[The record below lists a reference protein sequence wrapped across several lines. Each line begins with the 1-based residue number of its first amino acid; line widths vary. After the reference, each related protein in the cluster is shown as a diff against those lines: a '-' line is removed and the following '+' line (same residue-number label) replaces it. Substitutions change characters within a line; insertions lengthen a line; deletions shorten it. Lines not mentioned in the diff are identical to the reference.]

1 MQCSSIIQSVEE
13 RDAIDEYI
21 YIYMCVRARA
31 RSRAVLSIQVVIF
44 KIRPKHEGFRLQ
56 FFWNDCFNIIALVDW

>member
-21 YIYMCVRARA
+21 YIYIYMCVCVCV

-56 FFWNDCFNIIALVDW
+56 FF

>member
-21 YIYMCVRARA
+21 YIYVCARA

-56 FFWNDCFNIIALVDW
+56 FF